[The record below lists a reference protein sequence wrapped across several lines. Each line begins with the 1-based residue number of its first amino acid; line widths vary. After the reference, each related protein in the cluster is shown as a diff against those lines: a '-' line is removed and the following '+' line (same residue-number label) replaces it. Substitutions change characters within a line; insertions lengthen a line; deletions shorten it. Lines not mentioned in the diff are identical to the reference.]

1 MIQQGCFVYL
11 DISG

>member
-11 DISG
+11 DIAG